1 MKKETGDH
9 SLYRKNIFSLDR
21 LNSSTNFEAGTSL
34 TYGVNY
40 KNHLK
45 KRKN

>member
-21 LNSSTNFEAGTSL
+21 LNFLQT
-34 TYGVNY
+34 
-40 KNHLK
+40 LK
-45 KRKN
+45 EVQV